1 MCEFCSNFKNKER
14 KFRLFEVN
22 PIPFFTPYRSRRMV
36 YSSAESDKSSN
47 ALLKSKMSPNT
58 SSELKGSS
66 SYHSV
71 VNSSINNFAGVTN
84 EIRELLDV
92 YQLLHLRTV
101 LFLEGIHIKG
111 TIMNVSQNLV
121 TVSGPN
127 VEVTSNSTGNIIGF
141 PNRINV
147 KLASIQAIGD
157 VK

>member
-84 EIRELLDV
+84 EIRELLYA

-111 TIMNVSQNLV
+111 NIINVSQNLV

-127 VEVTSNSTGNIIGF
+127 VEVTSNSTGNIIGY

-147 KLASIQAIGD
+147 KLESIQAIGD
-157 VK
+157 VE